1 MRRST
6 SISSVVGGNLSGF
19 LIMEPPVFAELSLL
33 TKEDVAGAIHRAF
46 EVSHPMSF
54 IDDFTLADTVTIDGA
69 FHLEAVAAV
78 LLIKVHDLAAQ
89 ALAPLPETQRR
100 TL

>member
-1 MRRST
+1 
-6 SISSVVGGNLSGF
+6 
-19 LIMEPPVFAELSLL
+19 
-33 TKEDVAGAIHRAF
+33 
-46 EVSHPMSF
+46 
-54 IDDFTLADTVTIDGA
+54 
-69 FHLEAVAAV
+69 V